1 MTADI
6 ELGLIGIL
14 SGQDFLSGL
23 AIHPGTS
30 AEQIPNGA
38 PLLIVECT
46 GTNREARGIWKA
58 TCPLRLTTPAAGANL
73 ALHRS
78 RASQIAALFDLQG
91 QGPSSSLAAAFDAAQ
106 GAWQYAGL
114 GGITGREM
122 IDHERHVIDI
132 ELTIGV
138 IPANN

>member
-14 SGQDFLSGL
+14 SEQEFISGL

-30 AEQIPNGA
+30 AEQIPNGQ

-46 GTNREARGIWKA
+46 TSTREARGIWKA
-58 TCPLRLTTPAAGANL
+58 TCPIRLTTPAAGANL

-78 RASQIAALFDLQG
+78 RASQITALFDM
-91 QGPSSSLAAAFDAAQ
+91 QGPGPTSPLAVSFDSAQ
-106 GAWQYAGL
+106 GSWHYAGL
-114 GGITGREM
+114 GGMTVRETV
-122 IDHERHVIDI
+122 DHERHVIDI

-138 IPANN
+138 VPV

>member
-14 SGQDFLSGL
+14 SSQSFLSGL

-30 AEQIPNGA
+30 SEQIPNSQ
-38 PLLIVECT
+38 PLLIVEAT
-46 GTNREARGIWKA
+46 SAQRSALGLWKS

-73 ALHRS
+73 ALHRT
-78 RASQIAALFDLQG
+78 RATQIAVLFDQYG
-91 QGPSSSLAAAFDAAQ
+91 QGPSSPLAEAFNTSQ
-106 GAWQYAGL
+106 SSWSYAGL
-114 GGITGREM
+114 AGMTVREQ

-132 ELTIGV
+132 EIEIGV
-138 IPANN
+138 TPVVA

>member
-14 SGQDFLSGL
+14 SGQTFLSGL
-23 AIHPGTS
+23 TIHAGTS
-30 AEQIPNGA
+30 SDQIPNGV

-46 GTNREARGIWKA
+46 VANREARGLWKA

-78 RASQIAALFDLQG
+78 RASQITALFDAQG
-91 QGPSSSLAAAFDAAQ
+91 PGPSSSLAAAFHAAQ
-106 GAWQYAGL
+106 GAVLYAGL
-114 GGITGREM
+114 GGMTIREQV
-122 IDHERHVIDI
+122 DHERHVIDI
-132 ELTIGV
+132 ELTLGV
-138 IPANN
+138 MPV